1 MHADALAHHQVHE
14 TPGNGSATR
23 TLVGCGECLPGQNV
37 VIVDPQTRQPCG
49 EGNVGE
55 IWVQG
60 RSVARGYYGWPE
72 ATQTAFGARLAT
84 GEGPF
89 LRTGDLG
96 FLRAGQLFVT
106 GRRKDVI
113 IIRGRNY
120 YPEDIER
127 SVERAHD
134 AFRAG
139 HCAAFSV
146 DVEDRE
152 RLVVVQE
159 IEPRRRHLDADAPLR
174 AIRRAIASDH
184 ELEVHAIVLAK
195 AAAIPKTSSGKTRRS
210 ACRERYLSGQLP
222 AIAPGKPT
230 ARRPPRETAVARSP
244 RRAHAATRAEIESWL
259 IERIA
264 ARLRLPAAQLHV
276 DDAFHRVRHGFRG
289 CGGDCRGIGVLA
301 GPADLAHG
309 DLQLPEHRRL
319 GAVAVQLRCPRR
331 KCRPRPGRFP
341 WPPPT
346 PTSSTCS
353 TTCGK

>member
-1 MHADALAHHQVHE
+1 M
-14 TPGNGSATR
+14 S
-23 TLVGCGECLPGQNV
+23 CGECLPGQKV
-37 VIVDPQTRQPCG
+37 VIVDPQTRHPCG
-49 EGNVGE
+49 KGEVGE

-60 RSVARGYYGWPE
+60 RSVASGYHGWPE
-72 ATQTAFGARLAT
+72 ATQTVFGGRLATT

-96 FLRAGQLFVT
+96 FLREDQLFVT
-106 GRRKDVI
+106 GRKKDVI

-159 IEPRRRHLDADAPLR
+159 IEPRRRHLDAEAPLR
-174 AIRRAIASDH
+174 AIRRAIASNH

-222 AIAPGKPT
+222 MIAHWKADGETEP
-230 ARRPPRETAVARSP
+230 RRRKRNYPPRRGPSPAPRSK
-244 RRAHAATRAEIESWL
+244 T
-259 IERIA
+259 
-264 ARLRLPAAQLHV
+264 
-276 DDAFHRVRHGFRG
+276 G
-289 CGGDCRGIGVLA
+289 
-301 GPADLAHG
+301 
-309 DLQLPEHRRL
+309 
-319 GAVAVQLRCPRR
+319 
-331 KCRPRPGRFP
+331 
-341 WPPPT
+341 
-346 PTSSTCS
+346 
-353 TTCGK
+353 